1 MQQFAQIFGYCLLAW
16 LFALAA
22 IIALRMLSGKIPV
35 QGILTTA
42 GGDAD
47 PERVQSLL
55 VTAFV
60 IGALITDL
68 PGSVERRSL
77 PEIPQSLLLLLAGS
91 NSLYLGGKIARTQVA
106 TSQRK
111 QNRSRRTIR
120 GRGKLRKPPSSGAS
134 R

>member
-35 QGILTTA
+35 QGLLTTA
-42 GGDAD
+42 GGAAD
-47 PERVQSLL
+47 PERVQTLF

-60 IGALITDL
+60 IGALIIDL

-91 NSLYLGGKIARTQVA
+91 NSLYLGGKIARIPTGAALFTSRGARPQKVA
-106 TSQRK
+106 QAVI
-111 QNRSRRTIR
+111 RRCR
-120 GRGKLRKPPSSGAS
+120 LMV
-134 R
+134 